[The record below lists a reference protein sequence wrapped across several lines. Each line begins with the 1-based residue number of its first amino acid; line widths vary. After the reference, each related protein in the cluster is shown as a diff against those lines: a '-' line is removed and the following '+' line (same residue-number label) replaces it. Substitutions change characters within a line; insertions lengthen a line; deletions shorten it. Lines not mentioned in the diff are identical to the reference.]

1 MKNRRQIYILISL
14 LKEMKNQTIV
24 SMSPVF
30 DNRDQ
35 EIKHYSTV
43 VGTRNEAGE
52 YKVED
57 LGEVKLDE
65 LAGFVKSYKRSK
77 FVGVMPNHQVFT
89 RYVRL
94 PAATPENLVKMVGFE
109 AQSIPFPMSE
119 VLWGYNQFS
128 SASSTKKGEYEVRL
142 IALKKDTAEKYFPFR
157 LDMLT
162 DSVDGIAKLY
172 QRRIVQSAKLIA
184 LVNCDERTTNVV
196 FADSDFGRFSR
207 AVPLSIFAPIREKL
221 DKGESEEQY
230 RKNEAIRLYADITRT
245 NIFAEKQMKLS
256 GAEFWAT
263 SKGVEKALSAKM
275 KITYKS
281 PAEELSMH
289 SSNLRHPLIINED
302 GITPTYAL
310 AGLVSWPDGVNMLPV
325 AKNPID
331 EIRAEF
337 GRKMIEL
344 GESLVRFGKANAGYA
359 RINRG

>member
-1 MKNRRQIYILISL
+1 MVLYHLFYQSL
-14 LKEMKNQTIV
+14 YPPSLQFLLYLL
-24 SMSPVF
+24 VF

-142 IALKKDTAEKYFPFR
+142 IALKKDTAEKYFPY
-157 LDMLT
+157 
-162 DSVDGIAKLY
+162 S
-172 QRRIVQSAKLIA
+172 
-184 LVNCDERTTNVV
+184 TN
-196 FADSDFGRFSR
+196 FFILFLR
-207 AVPLSIFAPIREKL
+207 AFP
-221 DKGESEEQY
+221 
-230 RKNEAIRLYADITRT
+230 
-245 NIFAEKQMKLS
+245 
-256 GAEFWAT
+256 
-263 SKGVEKALSAKM
+263 
-275 KITYKS
+275 
-281 PAEELSMH
+281 
-289 SSNLRHPLIINED
+289 
-302 GITPTYAL
+302 
-310 AGLVSWPDGVNMLPV
+310 
-325 AKNPID
+325 
-331 EIRAEF
+331 
-337 GRKMIEL
+337 
-344 GESLVRFGKANAGYA
+344 
-359 RINRG
+359 

>member
-1 MKNRRQIYILISL
+1 
-14 LKEMKNQTIV
+14 MKNQTIV

-77 FVGVMPNHQVFT
+77 FVGGMPNHQGFT

-172 QRRIVQSAKLIA
+172 QRRIV
-184 LVNCDERTTNVV
+184 N
-196 FADSDFGRFSR
+196 
-207 AVPLSIFAPIREKL
+207 
-221 DKGESEEQY
+221 
-230 RKNEAIRLYADITRT
+230 
-245 NIFAEKQMKLS
+245 
-256 GAEFWAT
+256 
-263 SKGVEKALSAKM
+263 
-275 KITYKS
+275 
-281 PAEELSMH
+281 
-289 SSNLRHPLIINED
+289 
-302 GITPTYAL
+302 
-310 AGLVSWPDGVNMLPV
+310 
-325 AKNPID
+325 
-331 EIRAEF
+331 
-337 GRKMIEL
+337 
-344 GESLVRFGKANAGYA
+344 
-359 RINRG
+359 